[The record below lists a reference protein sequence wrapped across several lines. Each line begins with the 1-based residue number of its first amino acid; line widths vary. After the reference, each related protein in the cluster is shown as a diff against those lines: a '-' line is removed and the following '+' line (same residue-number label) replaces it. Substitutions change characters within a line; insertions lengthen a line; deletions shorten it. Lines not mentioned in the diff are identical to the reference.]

1 VSEIELNDEQ
11 RTMLAGEQ
19 GLARQMGLRLVL
31 DLASMAGATRLVPI
45 GGAHLSG
52 VSPLTG
58 GLGLRLFLAR
68 LAADPGPGVAAPT
81 TLNSAGCDERQFDA
95 MRIAEPHF
103 LDHHREI
110 IDLYARLGVRTIQSC
125 VPYEWEGIVAA
136 QSGAPVA
143 WAESNAICF
152 ANSYCGLRTNRESG
166 LSALAC
172 ALTGYAPDYGLLD
185 EAARQPNLAV
195 SVTTPLDDPTD
206 FSVLGDWIG
215 KQRRPGWRMPYGP
228 IPVIGGLPEE
238 LSHEQ
243 RKALSAA
250 AANYGCP
257 LLYTAEPAA
266 GGDYQDRLTFGPAE
280 LARRY
285 EELRPRGPVSLVVL
299 GCPQA
304 SLGELAAIARLLRGR
319 RVSADPAAP
328 GGPPPLWVFT
338 SAAAKAIAER
348 NGLADAIRDSGAL
361 LLENT
366 CPEVVPYDQ
375 TWVRAVLTNSM
386 KAEHYIKSGL
396 NGIATAVMRL
406 ADCIAV
412 AAGELTLEEVAAAED
427 PLPNPPPKGE
437 GALPPALQGRVM
449 AEDPL
454 PGPPPNGEGA
464 LPPALQGRAVMEESG
479 VSFAG
484 RGLLSQGDF
493 TVEGEALVT
502 DTPIT
507 FLGYVN
513 RLTGVIEEDD
523 HPANGQSLAGKI
535 AIFPRGTGS
544 SVAPYVL
551 LELHYRGV
559 GPLAVVNSEIDQ
571 QTVPACSL
579 EGIPYAYGFDGDVT
593 RGLRSGDRVRL
604 ARRGDGVTL
613 ELLERGPRG

>member
-1 VSEIELNDEQ
+1 
-11 RTMLAGEQ
+11 MLAGEQ
-19 GLARQMGLRLVL
+19 GKARQMGMRLLL

-81 TLNSAGCDERQFDA
+81 TLNSAGCDERQFAA
-95 MRIAEPHF
+95 MRIAEPQF

-110 IDLYARLGVRTIQSC
+110 IDLYARLGVSTIQSC
-125 VPYEWEGIVAA
+125 VPYEWDGVVAA
-136 QSGAPVA
+136 QSDAPVA

-172 ALTGYAPDYGLLD
+172 ALTGYAPDYGLLSED
-185 EAARQPNLAV
+185 ARRPNLAV
-195 SVTTPLDDPTD
+195 TVTTPLDDPTD
-206 FSVLGDWIG
+206 FSILGDWIG
-215 KQRRPGWRMPYGP
+215 KQRRPSWRMPYGP
-228 IPVIGGLPEE
+228 IPAIGGLPNE

-257 LLYTAEPAA
+257 LLYLQAPPAD
-266 GGDYQDRLTFGPAE
+266 GDYQDRLTFGAAE

-304 SLGELAAIARLLRGR
+304 SLGELAAIARLLRGKH
-319 RVSADPAAP
+319 VSADPAAP
-328 GGPPPLWVFT
+328 GAPPPLWVFT
-338 SAAAKAIAER
+338 SAAAKTIAER

-375 TWVRAVLTNSM
+375 TWVHAVLTNSM

-396 NGIATAVMRL
+396 NGIDTAVMHL

-412 AAGELTLEEVAAAED
+412 ATGELRLTDAESLAVAGGSD
-427 PLPNPPPKGE
+427 TT
-437 GALPPALQGRVM
+437 PPALGKATAPPHPAPAAPGDQPRPAFFGR
-449 AEDPL
+449 
-454 PGPPPNGEGA
+454 G
-464 LPPALQGRAVMEESG
+464 S
-479 VSFAG
+479 
-484 RGLLSQGDF
+484 GLLSQGDF
-493 TVEGEALVT
+493 AIEGEALVT

-513 RLTGVIEEDD
+513 RLTGVIEEED
-523 HPANGQSLAGKI
+523 HPANGQSLAGKV

-579 EGIPYAYGFDGDVT
+579 EGIPYAYGFDADVT

-613 ELLERGPRG
+613 ELLEEGPRG